1 MENENIKTSL
11 MVNGVSHPVVCKPF
25 DTLLTVL
32 REDLGYFGT
41 KFGCGIGYCGA
52 CTVLVDGKSAH
63 SCCLIAT
70 TVSNRKISTI
80 ESCDDDPVIQKIQD
94 EFLKEGAVQC
104 GYCIPGIVMT
114 VRGLIGE
121 FGKSVITEE
130 NLRDHL
136 DGNICRCSGYA
147 SIVRASLKACAGE

>member
-1 MENENIKTSL
+1 MS
-11 MVNGVSHPVVCKPF
+11 
-25 DTLLTVL
+25 D
-32 REDLGYFGT
+32 
-41 KFGCGIGYCGA
+41 
-52 CTVLVDGKSAH
+52 
-63 SCCLIAT
+63 
-70 TVSNRKISTI
+70 RKISTI

-136 DGNICRCSGYA
+136 DGNIYSYKSKPPSKAMA
-147 SIVRASLKACAGE
+147 SACKPILELTRPLP